1 MHKFAKILSNVFDG
15 SLISIP
21 ILIIICLS
29 VESDVIKALG
39 WAFLCLAFTMIIP
52 YLYVYILNRKK
63 LIDDLHIPNRE
74 NRIKPLII
82 TTVSNIIGFTI
93 LYILKAPLFLKT
105 MILAVIVSNIIIG
118 IITYFWKISIHT
130 AWITFIV
137 ITFIILFGRWMMLLL
152 PLIPVIGWSRVKIKR
167 HTITQVIT
175 GSVIS
180 SSTVFFVF
188 YHYGFISFV

>member
-1 MHKFAKILSNVFDG
+1 MHKFAKILSYVFDG
-15 SLISIP
+15 SVISIP

-29 VESDVIKALG
+29 IESDVIKALG
-39 WAFLCLAFTMIIP
+39 WAFLCLTFTMIIP

-82 TTVSNIIGFTI
+82 TAVSNIIGFTI
-93 LYILKAPLFLKT
+93 LYILEAPPFLKT
-105 MILAVIVSNIIIG
+105 MFLAAIISTITIG

-130 AWITFIV
+130 AWMTFIV
-137 ITFIILFGRWMMLLL
+137 ITFIILFGKWMMVLI

-175 GSVIS
+175 GSLIS
-180 SSTVFFVF
+180 SSTTFFVF